1 MLWPKK
7 IHTRNLITEKIPAAR
22 EFPSPPHITY
32 LMVRPLHTQIVLALC
47 NGTSTCRMFPGGVTW
62 VNICSVCAT
71 CLSEPRLQENP
82 FPILNTFGKLNAI
95 FAIPT

>member
-1 MLWPKK
+1 VAKRKGDLFSIKQSEIW
-7 IHTRNLITEKIPAAR
+7 
-22 EFPSPPHITY
+22 
-32 LMVRPLHTQIVLALC
+32 VRD
-47 NGTSTCRMFPGGVTW
+47 PGGTW

-71 CLSEPRLQENP
+71 CLSEPRPHDNP

>member
-1 MLWPKK
+1 MLSTKK
-7 IHTRNLITEKIPAAR
+7 IHIRNLITEKIPAAR
-22 EFPSPPHITY
+22 EFPSPPPITY
-32 LMVRPLHTQIVLALC
+32 LMVRPLHTQIVLAPC
-47 NGTSTCRMFPGGVTW
+47 DGTSTYRMFPGGVTW